1 MKMIPSISTLI
12 LLALLGTFHASAQTL
27 TQTVRG
33 KVTDHIT
40 KSPIPGATV
49 MVLGSDPLIGAVT
62 DESGDFKITQ
72 VPVGAYT
79 LRIGFVGYRDA
90 ILSQIQVNS
99 GKETVLTIVMEEEF
113 NQMDEVVVSATE
125 KDRTIND
132 MVTVSGRTF
141 SVEETRKYAAAIN
154 DPGRMAT
161 SFAGVVGSDDG
172 NNNISIRG
180 NNPSAL
186 LWRMEGIDIPNP
198 NHFAAAAAAGGGV
211 SILSAQLLDNSDFIT
226 GAFPAE
232 YGNALSGVF
241 DLNLRKG
248 NNEKREF
255 TVQASLLG
263 TDIAAEGPFSKN
275 YRGSYLINYRYSTLS
290 MLASLG
296 VPLGDFVTN
305 FQDLSFNFFLPTGTK
320 STITVFGFGGLSDQN
335 RNALQDSLTWQTEFD
350 RMSSTFFSN
359 TGAVGIKHAYILN
372 KSNFL
377 QTTVLASGSS
387 MGDKYG
393 ILNREYQ
400 DEERLYADF
409 GQSKIT
415 FSSVLNTKI
424 SPKYSLRSGV
434 FLNQLHYNVYERGFE
449 ENTGQMQTHIDEKG
463 NTQSVQAFSQLNV
476 RASQRLTLNMGLHY
490 LQLMLNNSTA
500 LEPRFSAS
508 FALDEKQRINL
519 GYGLHSQVQP
529 LGTYFAQKEEEG
541 TITFPNKN
549 LGLNRSHHVVLGYDR
564 SLNPYLRMKV
574 ETYYQHLFDIPVMPG
589 THETYSILN
598 QEWSLMTDPLVNRG
612 FGKNYGTEFTLEQ
625 FTHRGLYFL
634 LSASLYSSQYKT
646 EENVWRN
653 TRFNGRAN
661 LALTAGKEYH
671 WRKNRTFGINLRT
684 IYGGGFW
691 NTPIDLDASI
701 AQGGTVLVE
710 SMAYTEQNPAY
721 FRTDIRVSLK
731 RNRPKSTQTVAL
743 DVQNTT
749 NRKNVYSKYFEPM
762 EGSINTIYLVPLIP
776 VLSYRVEF

>member
-1 MKMIPSISTLI
+1 MNGKLSINILI
-12 LLALLGTFHASAQTL
+12 LMALLVTFQASAQTL

-40 KSPIPGATV
+40 KSPIPGANV

-62 DESGDFKITQ
+62 DGSGDFRITQ
-72 VPVGAYT
+72 VPVGTHT
-79 LRIGFVGYRDA
+79 LRIGFIGYKDV
-90 ILSQIQVNS
+90 ILAQVQVNS
-99 GKETVLTIVMEEEF
+99 GKETVLTIVLEEEI
-113 NQMDEVVVSATE
+113 NQMNEVVVSATE
-125 KDRTIND
+125 KERTIND

-161 SFAGVVGSDDG
+161 SFAGVVGADDG

-180 NNPSAL
+180 NNPNAL

-198 NHFAAAAAAGGGV
+198 NHFAASGAAGGGV
-211 SILSAQLLDNSDFIT
+211 AILSAQLLDNSDFIT

-263 TDIAAEGPFSKN
+263 TDIAVEGPFSKN

-290 MLASLG
+290 MLAGLG

-305 FQDLSFNFFLPTGTK
+305 FQDLSFNFFLPTGKK
-320 STITVFGFGGLSDQN
+320 STVTVFGFGGLSDQN
-335 RNALQDSLTWQTEFD
+335 RNALLDSLSWQTEFD
-350 RMSSTFFSN
+350 RMNSNFFSN

-377 QTTVLASGSS
+377 QTTVLASGSN

-393 ILNREYQ
+393 LLNRDYMN
-400 DEERLYADF
+400 EERFYSEF

-434 FLNQLHYNVYERGFE
+434 FLNQLYYNVLEQGYGG
-449 ENTGQMQTHIDEKG
+449 NAGQMQTHIDAKG
-463 NTQSVQAFSQLNV
+463 STQSVQAFSQLNV
-476 RASQRLTLNMGLHY
+476 RASQRLTLNFGVHY
-490 LQLMLNNSTA
+490 LQLILNNSTA
-500 LEPRFSAS
+500 VEPRFSAS
-508 FALDEKQRINL
+508 YALDEKQRINL

-529 LGTYFAQKEEEG
+529 LGTYFAQVEEDG
-541 TITFPNKN
+541 VITFPNKD
-549 LGLNRSHHVVLGYDR
+549 LKLSRSHHLVLGYDR
-564 SLNPYLRMKV
+564 SLNPYLRMKI
-574 ETYYQHLFDIPVMPG
+574 ETYYQHLYDIPVIPG
-589 THETYSILN
+589 VNQTTSILN
-598 QEWSLMTDPLVNRG
+598 QEWSLMTDHLVNTG
-612 FGKNYGTEFTLEQ
+612 FGKNYGAEFTLEH
-625 FTHRGLYFL
+625 FTYRDFYFL
-634 LSASLYSSQYKT
+634 LSTSFYRSQYKT
-646 EENVWRN
+646 EENLWRN
-653 TRFNGRAN
+653 TRFNGRYN
-661 LALTAGKEYH
+661 LAFTAGKEYH
-671 WRKNRTFGINLRT
+671 WKKNRSFGINLRT
-684 IYGGGFW
+684 IYGGGLW
-691 NTPIDLDASI
+691 NTPIDLEASI
-701 AQGGTVLVE
+701 VQGGTVLVE
-710 SMAYTEQNPAY
+710 SLAFTEQNPAY
-721 FRTDIRVSLK
+721 FRTDVRVSLK
-731 RNRPKSTQTVAL
+731 RNRPKSTRTVAL
-743 DVQNTT
+743 DVQNAT
-749 NRKNVYSKYFEPM
+749 NRKNVFGRYFEPM
-762 EGSINTIYLVPLIP
+762 DGSINTVYLVPLIP